1 MILNINQTFKREKA
15 NYKIYLND
23 NIRYKKE
30 VFFISYNIK
39 FENETV
45 LVSFK
50 NRGKVIFAGEDV
62 IINTDYIEWITY
74 DNKRY
79 KLNRLNDNVIRLK
92 KR

>member
-1 MILNINQTFKREKA
+1 M
-15 NYKIYLND
+15 
-23 NIRYKKE
+23 
-30 VFFISYNIK
+30 FFISYNIK
-39 FENETV
+39 SENETI

-50 NRGKVIFAGEDV
+50 NQGKVIFAGEDV
-62 IINTDYIEWITY
+62 IINTDDIEWITY